1 MSRLTPDQ
9 WRSGSESMAYH
20 GYRLFT
26 RSEGQ
31 GEPLLLI
38 HGFPTSSYDWS
49 EMWTELA
56 GRRQVHAI
64 DMLGFGLSDKPRTF
78 AYSVSASADQW
89 QALASA
95 KDLRE
100 VDILAHDYG
109 DTVAQEL
116 LARQRDGQLPFRIR
130 SVVFLNGGLFPEATY
145 PLLLQK
151 LLLGPIG
158 PLVAALAN
166 FGGFARNMRRICV
179 RAPSDELLREHWQLL
194 AREEGRKVL
203 PKLIGYIRERRR
215 FRERWVGALLHAGIP
230 LCLID
235 GVEDPVSGASIVRRW
250 RELLPGTAAVELDG
264 VGHYPQW
271 ESSARVLAAL
281 LEFDDG
287 RDLLKP
293 DSPTA

>member
-1 MSRLTPDQ
+1 MSRLSPDQ
-9 WRSGSESMAYH
+9 WRSGGESMAYQ
-20 GYRLFT
+20 GYRQFA

-31 GEPLLLI
+31 GEPMLLI

-49 EMWTELA
+49 ELWTELA

-64 DMLGFGLSDKPRTF
+64 DMLGFGLSDKPRKF
-78 AYSVSASADQW
+78 AYSVFASADQW

-95 KDLRE
+95 KGLRG

-130 SVVFLNGGLFPEATY
+130 SVAFLNGGLFPEATY

-158 PLVAALAN
+158 PLVAAMAN
-166 FGGFARNMRRICV
+166 FDGFARNMRRICV
-179 RAPSDELLREHWQLL
+179 RAPGDELLHEHWQLL
-194 AREEGRKVL
+194 ARAEGRKVL

-215 FRERWVGALLHAGIP
+215 FRERWVGALVHAGIP

-250 RELLPGTAAVELDG
+250 RELLPGAAAVELDG
-264 VGHYPQW
+264 IGHYPQW
-271 ESSARVLAAL
+271 EASARVLAAL
-281 LEFDDG
+281 LEFGDG
-287 RDLLKP
+287 KEFLK
-293 DSPTA
+293 SGSSGA